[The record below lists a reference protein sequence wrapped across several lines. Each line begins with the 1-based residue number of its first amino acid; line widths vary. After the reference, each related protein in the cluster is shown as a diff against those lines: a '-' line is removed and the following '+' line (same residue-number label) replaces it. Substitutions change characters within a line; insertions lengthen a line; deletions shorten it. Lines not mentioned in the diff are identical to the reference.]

1 MKLSMEGRKIDN
13 LTVVLIKSYLFL
25 VKLLLI
31 FINNYKNILIQLM
44 RRNTL
49 VVFLFISAFTFS
61 QSNKVIQN
69 YLNSNTAKFGLSKK
83 DVLDWTIQSEATSSA
98 TNIDNCYVIQTYNG
112 IEIFRAVSNF
122 AIKDKRVINT
132 QNKFIANVSRSIPL
146 IRLFQQLRLCLKL
159 ICNWESPI
167 QIHTAEKISQHKYKI
182 TDNIRNHGP
191 IEANLVYHQA
201 ASDNLPLACLLLNHQ
216 ITTTCGA

>member
-122 AIKDKRVINT
+122 AIK
-132 QNKFIANVSRSIPL
+132 
-146 IRLFQQLRLCLKL
+146 IR
-159 ICNWESPI
+159 
-167 QIHTAEKISQHKYKI
+167 
-182 TDNIRNHGP
+182 G
-191 IEANLVYHQA
+191 
-201 ASDNLPLACLLLNHQ
+201 
-216 ITTTCGA
+216 